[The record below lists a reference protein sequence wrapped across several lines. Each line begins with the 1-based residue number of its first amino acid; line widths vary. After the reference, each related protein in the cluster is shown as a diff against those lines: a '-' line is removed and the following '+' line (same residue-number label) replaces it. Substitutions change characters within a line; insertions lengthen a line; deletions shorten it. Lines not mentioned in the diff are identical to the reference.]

1 MSNLSVFLK
10 KNKKERA
17 NAFYAASKS
26 FMDAEGNPVLW
37 EIKPLTTV
45 EDERIREECT
55 KEVPVAGR
63 KGLFRQKIDT
73 NAYMVKQMVAAIVFP
88 NLFDAALQD
97 SYGVKT
103 PEALLKEMVD
113 NPSEFIDLSNFIR
126 EQSGFDKE
134 MDSEVEEAKN

>member
-17 NAFYAASKS
+17 NTFYAASKS
-26 FMDAEGNPVLW
+26 FVGEDGKPIQW

-55 KEVPVAGR
+55 REIPVEGR
-63 KGLFRQKIDT
+63 KGLFRQKIDA

-88 NLFDAALQD
+88 NLYDAALQD

-126 EQSGFDKE
+126 EYSGFDKDME
-134 MDSEVEEAKN
+134 SEVEEAKN